1 MTSSATDRHDGGL
14 AISQWSAPALLLVA
28 LIAALT
34 LVACRGDGR
43 PGDYVGGEFVTVSA
57 GGGHTCG
64 VRVDGSVACW
74 GAIALAGPRRG
85 RGSSPPSAPGTGT
98 PAVCEWTAPSTAGEA
113 ISVARPWRLRGSSP
127 QLARGSTTLAVCEW
141 TAPSTAGG
149 IIAMP
154 RPRRLRGSLPQSALG
169 ITTPAV

>member
-74 GAIALAGPRRG
+74 GADSLG
-85 RGSSPPSAPGTGT
+85 R
-98 PAVCEWTAPSTAGEA
+98 
-113 ISVARPWRLRGSSP
+113 
-127 QLARGSTTLAVCEW
+127 
-141 TAPSTAGG
+141 
-149 IIAMP
+149 
-154 RPRRLRGSLPQSALG
+154 
-169 ITTPAV
+169 TTPREGEFTSVSAGNQHTCGVRVDGSVDCWGSNLSGQAMAPEGEFASVSAGYHHTCGVRADGSIGIQV